1 MSSPE
6 EAQLRDDLRRIVQTG
21 ALAPDLE
28 TIERRGRHEQR
39 RAVALR
45 GLAIVGVAGIAVGG
59 SVAAFRHSGTPGTA
73 PVAAPPAKT
82 APGQRPS
89 STAPATPPQLD
100 NVAYVRQHVG
110 AARNPANSVV
120 EMKASGIGAGNPPET
135 VWTDP
140 ATANQMISWVSGG
153 SKVTT
158 WQHQYLD
165 SHRVINV
172 DDTQVNYGP
181 RTWSYR
187 TQNYGSP
194 ITGAAPTAP
203 VNGVSYIPA
212 ATIKTML
219 AHGNVKIVGHPVIEG
234 HHTVELRVSLGLHGR
249 AETNYFYVDSQT
261 FQLVR
266 LVRVFFPNSAQT
278 ASETSD
284 YTWVQRT
291 PALTKLIN
299 HPHIPAGFT
308 EVPPDN

>member
-1 MSSPE
+1 MNPSE
-6 EAQLRDDLRRIVQTG
+6 ETQLRDDLRRIVQTG
-21 ALAPDLE
+21 ALALDLE
-28 TIERRGRHEQR
+28 AIERRGRREQR
-39 RAVALR
+39 RALTLG
-45 GLAIVGVAGIAVGG
+45 GLAAVGVAGIAVAG
-59 SVAAFRHSGTPGTA
+59 SLVAFRHPSAPG
-73 PVAAPPAKT
+73 AAPGAVSPAKT
-82 APGQRPS
+82 ASRQQTS
-89 STAPATPPQLD
+89 TTAPQLN
-100 NVAYVRQHVG
+100 NVAYVRQQVD
-110 AARNPANSVV
+110 AARDPANSVV
-120 EMKASGIGAGNPPET
+120 EMKQSGIDPGNPPET

-140 ATANQMISWVSGG
+140 ATANQMLLWVSGDG
-153 SKVTT
+153 RVAT

-165 SHRVINV
+165 SRRVINV

-194 ITGAAPTAP
+194 ISGPAPTAP

-219 AHGNVKIVGHPVIEG
+219 AQGNVKIVGHPVVDG
-234 HHTVELRVSLGLHGR
+234 HHTVELRVSLGLQGK
-249 AETNYFYVDSQT
+249 AETNYFYVDSHT

-266 LVRVFFPNSAQT
+266 LVRVFAPDSAHP

-284 YTWVQRT
+284 YTWVHRT

-308 EVPPDN
+308 QVPAGS